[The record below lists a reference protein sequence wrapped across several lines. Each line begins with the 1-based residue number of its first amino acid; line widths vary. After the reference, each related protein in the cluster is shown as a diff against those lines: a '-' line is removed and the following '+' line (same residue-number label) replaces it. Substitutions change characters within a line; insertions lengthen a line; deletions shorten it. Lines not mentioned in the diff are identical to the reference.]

1 MEELIEYLK
10 KEDYTHFKVINGQ
23 LCALRRFM
31 FTTGLV
37 VGLDRIGYDG
47 RYCYESHA
55 DAISALKD
63 WHGVGDPSGGW
74 IKYKGVGGDR
84 SNPNQE

>member
-1 MEELIEYLK
+1 
-10 KEDYTHFKVINGQ
+10 
-23 LCALRRFM
+23 M